1 MQRRPKT
8 EDNDIYPSG
17 GPMRKRSFAV
27 VAAILLLQFAPI
39 RADERATAANTAKV
53 WDALWRFDTHG

>member
-1 MQRRPKT
+1 
-8 EDNDIYPSG
+8 
-17 GPMRKRSFAV
+17 MRKRSFAV